1 MFPLLESIRIENG
14 ETQLFSLHQRRMQK
28 SLQSMGKHMNFS
40 LSECVS
46 LHKFDKHNIYKLRV
60 AYNHTHFQSEIIKY
74 YPKIIKSVQL
84 VEDNNI
90 KYDLKYS
97 NRAIIEKLYQKKQN
111 ADEIII
117 VKNGEITDS
126 SFTNIIFF
134 DGKEWHTP
142 KAPLLKGVMREH
154 LLSQEK
160 IKERNIKTQELTLY
174 KYFMFINALLPFDIK
189 RQMPISAIKK

>member
-14 ETQLFSLHQRRMQK
+14 EIQLFSLHQKRMQK
-28 SLQSMGKHMNFS
+28 SLQSMGKKMGFL

-46 LHKFDKHNIYKLRV
+46 IHKFDKHNIYKLRI

-74 YPKIIKSVQL
+74 YPKGIKSVQL
-84 VEDNNI
+84 VKDDNI
-90 KYDLKYS
+90 EYELKYS
-97 NRAIIEKLYQKKQN
+97 NRTIIEKLYHKKQN

-126 SFTNIIFF
+126 SFANIIFF

-142 KAPLLKGVMREH
+142 KTPLLKGVMREH

-160 IKERNIKTQELTLY
+160 IKKKSITTQKLTQYKT
-174 KYFMFINALLPFDIK
+174 FMFINALLPFDIK
-189 RQMPISAIKK
+189 RQMPVSAIKK